1 MSCDVGLKW
10 LISAVIRRLGA
21 YANVRRKAKKYKP
34 SPSPRPI
41 YRGLGICPP
50 LAPSLSPPPSLPT
63 VLPAPRRNPLDLY
76 GSFPISLQPLS
87 YAVIV
92 TLPCLYGYFAPPF
105 QLLCFALAGRCSPF
119 SGNLALTSPFILMSL
134 SPEENIARL
143 KAVLG
148 QKLIPREISCGSEA
162 CVFYGKGDRAIRM
175 RANLLRA
182 LGMLWRSSGGLL
194 GDRLWLDDGWEAEL
208 QGNRGAITEE

>member
-1 MSCDVGLKW
+1 MKGGVYLSWFFVVSIGSLFACCLWVRMSYDVGLKW
-10 LISAVIRRLGA
+10 LISAVIRRLGV

-41 YRGLGICPP
+41 YRGLGICPL
-50 LAPSLSPPPSLPT
+50 LAPSLSPPPSLLT

-76 GSFPISLQPLS
+76 GSFPISLQPL
-87 YAVIV
+87 YAAF
-92 TLPCLYGYFAPPF
+92 TANLSCLYGYFAPPF

-148 QKLIPREISCGSEA
+148 QKLIPRGISCGSEA
-162 CVFYGKGDRAIRM
+162 CKMIYQM
-175 RANLLRA
+175 
-182 LGMLWRSSGGLL
+182 
-194 GDRLWLDDGWEAEL
+194 
-208 QGNRGAITEE
+208 